1 MVEREQRGAL
11 NAMLKSMKLG
21 EEALIK
27 LTCGCVGWRR
37 CASSVRRIA
46 SQAVLLA
53 LDNTGRITRDFND
66 ALCVI
71 ATGGTIAGRRLYTN
85 NEEVVVDISRPVI
98 INGLVAIWLP
108 AACQ

>member
-46 SQAVLLA
+46 SQAVSSA
-53 LDNTGRITRDFND
+53 KEAKRASG
-66 ALCVI
+66 V
-71 ATGGTIAGRRLYTN
+71 N
-85 NEEVVVDISRPVI
+85 NHSRT
-98 INGLVAIWLP
+98 LP
-108 AACQ
+108 T